1 MTRSLKNMFIGIA
14 VAAALAFAPSVASA
28 LALIDFGTGDAG
40 FGGTITLTAGG
51 NVLGTAIP
59 LESLATSGTTPS
71 GTFDLSGPLAFG
83 NDASD
88 TNGAASFNF
97 DTTAKTFTVFG
108 GVPSLGIIS
117 NQTLLTGTI
126 SSFSYSILGN
136 VLQLSVN
143 GTDTKS
149 VDLLTALG
157 IPTDAKFA
165 FASFELAAV
174 TTGAANTYTA
184 TSVDILNQQVAEP
197 FTMLLLGTG
206 LLGLAVLRKK
216 L

>member
-1 MTRSLKNMFIGIA
+1 MTRSLRNRFMGVA
-14 VAAALAFAPSVASA
+14 VAVVLALVPSVASA

-51 NVLGTAIP
+51 NFLGTAIP
-59 LESLATSGTTPS
+59 LESLATSGTSPS
-71 GTFDLSGPLAFG
+71 GTFDLSGPIAAG

-88 TNGAASFNF
+88 TNGAAQFDF

-136 VLQLSVN
+136 ILQLAVN
-143 GTDTKS
+143 GTDAKS

-174 TTGAANTYTA
+174 ATGAANTYTA

-197 FTMLLLGTG
+197 FTMVLLGTG
-206 LLGLAVLRKK
+206 LLGLAALRRKI
-216 L
+216 